1 MVMIERLQMRLQMP
15 RSISSAGR
23 VPGAAIAH
31 PCESADASTRRIRQT
46 CQSLVRASRGI
57 HPSHRPSYVTFTTQV
72 LLPLRLIFCCF
83 YDSSQPDFVAST
95 IQVDWTNQAFRNY
108 GTIYVSSIWQKRVPT
123 K

>member
-1 MVMIERLQMRLQMP
+1 MVMIERLQMRLQVRLQMP

-31 PCESADASTRRIRQT
+31 PCESGDASTRGTTQI
-46 CQSLVRASRGI
+46 CESLVRASAELT
-57 HPSHRPSYVTFTTQV
+57 HHTSHFV
-72 LLPLRLIFCCF
+72 LLLRLKFCCF

-95 IQVDWTNQAFRNY
+95 IQADW
-108 GTIYVSSIWQKRVPT
+108 KRRIEQLAIMAPFMCLLFGKNMSLT